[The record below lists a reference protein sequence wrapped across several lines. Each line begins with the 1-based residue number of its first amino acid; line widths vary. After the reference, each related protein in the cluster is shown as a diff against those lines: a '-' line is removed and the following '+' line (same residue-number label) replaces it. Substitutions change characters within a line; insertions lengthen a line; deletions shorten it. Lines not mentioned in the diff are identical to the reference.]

1 MVRTSNNAH
10 YREKK
15 FSKADSYKI
24 KLNEYVTL
32 GRSGLRVSPFCLG
45 TMTFGTEWGWGADEE
60 SSRAMF
66 NRYLEK
72 GGNFVDTA
80 DGYTN
85 GKSEQLVGKFLQE
98 TKARD
103 KVVLATKFTFSGE
116 PGNPNAGGNG
126 RKNIY
131 RAIEGSL
138 RRLQTDYIDLYWMH
152 AWDMITPVEEVV
164 ASLDTLV
171 QDGKIRHF
179 GFSDVPAWYAARAYT
194 LAEQQ
199 GRERIIAL
207 QLEYSLIERNIER
220 EHIPAAQELEIGI
233 CPWSPL
239 GNGLLSGKYKREDP
253 SGPSQGRL
261 DTLKKSGGA
270 LFERFTERNW
280 NIVDILLEISKHMG
294 RPAAEIALNW
304 VATQPGVTS
313 TILGMTKVAQLDSN
327 LGSLDFTI
335 PAELRARLE
344 KASELDPTAHP
355 YVFFGPKLQAR
366 IRGDLSIRP
375 WTRSNA

>member
-1 MVRTSNNAH
+1 M
-10 YREKK
+10 
-15 FSKADSYKI
+15 
-24 KLNEYVTL
+24 KLDEYVTL
-32 GRSGLRVSPFCLG
+32 GRSGLRVSPLCLG

-60 SSRAMF
+60 ASRAMF

-85 GKSEQLVGKFLQE
+85 GKSETLVGKFLQE
-98 TKARD
+98 TKSRD
-103 KVVLATKFTFSGE
+103 KVVLATKFTFNGQ

-126 RKNIY
+126 RKNMY

-152 AWDMITPVEEVV
+152 VWDTITPIEEVV

-171 QDGKIRHF
+171 QAGKIRYY
-179 GFSDVPAWYAARAYT
+179 GFSDVPGWYLARAYT
-194 LAEQQ
+194 LAELQ
-199 GRERIIAL
+199 GREKIIAL
-207 QLEYSLIERNIER
+207 QLEYSLIERHIER
-220 EHIPAAQELEIGI
+220 EHIPAAQELGLGV

-239 GNGLLSGKYKREDP
+239 GNGLLSGKYKKEGQA
-253 SGPSQGRL
+253 GPKDGRL
-261 DTLKKSGGA
+261 EIQKTAGGA

-280 NIVDILLEISKHMG
+280 KIVDALLEVSKQIG
-294 RPAAEIALNW
+294 RAPAEVALNW

-313 TILGMTKVAQLDSN
+313 TILGMTKVSQLDSN
-327 LGSLDFTI
+327 LASLDFVI
-335 PAELRARLE
+335 PEESRAQLD
-344 KASELDPTAHP
+344 KASALDPTAHP

-366 IRGDLSIRP
+366 VRGDLAIRA
-375 WTRSNA
+375 WAKSAGA

>member
-1 MVRTSNNAH
+1 M
-10 YREKK
+10 
-15 FSKADSYKI
+15 

-32 GRSGLRVSPFCLG
+32 GRSGLRVSPLCLG

-60 SSRAMF
+60 SSHAIF

-98 TKARD
+98 TKTRD
-103 KVVLATKFTFSGE
+103 QVVLATKFTFQGQ
-116 PGNPNAGGNG
+116 PGNPNANGNG

-131 RAIEGSL
+131 RALEGSL

-152 AWDMITPVEEVV
+152 AWDMLTPVEEVV
-164 ASLDTLV
+164 GSLDTLV
-171 QDGKIRHF
+171 QAGKIRYF
-179 GFSDVPAWYAARAYT
+179 GFSDVPAWYVARAYT

-199 GRERIIAL
+199 RREKIIAL
-207 QLEYSLIERNIER
+207 QLEYSLIERHIER
-220 EHIPAAQELEIGI
+220 EHIPAAQELGLGV

-239 GNGLLSGKYKREDP
+239 GNGLLAGKYKKEGQ
-253 SGPSQGRL
+253 SGPTDGRL
-261 DTLKKSGGA
+261 EIQKSMGGA

-280 NIVDILLEISKHMG
+280 KIVDGLLEVSKQMG
-294 RPAAEIALNW
+294 RAPAEVALNW

-327 LGSLDFTI
+327 LSCLDFTI
-335 PAELRARLE
+335 PEELRARLDQ
-344 KASELDPTAHP
+344 ASALDPTAQP
-355 YVFFGPKLQAR
+355 YVFFGPRLQAR
-366 IRGDLSIRP
+366 IRGELTIRA
-375 WTRSNA
+375 WAKSQA

>member
-1 MVRTSNNAH
+1 M
-10 YREKK
+10 
-15 FSKADSYKI
+15 

-32 GRSGLRVSPFCLG
+32 GRSGLRVSPLCLG
-45 TMTFGTEWGWGADEE
+45 TMTFGTEWGWGAEE
-60 SSRAMF
+60 DPSRVMF

-85 GKSEQLVGKFLQE
+85 GKSEELVGKFLQE
-98 TKARD
+98 TKSRD
-103 KVVLATKFTFSGE
+103 KVVLATKFTFNGQ
-116 PGNPNAGGNG
+116 PGNPNANGNG

-152 AWDMITPVEEVV
+152 AWDMVTPVEEVV

-171 QDGKIRHF
+171 RSGKIRYY
-179 GFSDVPAWYAARAYT
+179 GFSDIPAWYLARAYT
-194 LAEQQ
+194 IAELQ
-199 GRERIIAL
+199 GLEKIIAL
-207 QLEYSLIERNIER
+207 QLEYSLIERHIER
-220 EHIPAAQELEIGI
+220 EHIPAAQELGLGV

-239 GNGLLSGKYKREDP
+239 GNGLLSGKYKREEQA
-253 SGPSQGRL
+253 GATEGRL
-261 DTLKKSGGA
+261 EILKKSGGT

-280 NIVDILLEISKHMG
+280 KIVDALLDVSKQIG
-294 RPAAEIALNW
+294 RPAAEVALNW

-313 TILGMTKVAQLDSN
+313 TILGTTKIAQLDSN
-327 LGSLDFTI
+327 LASLDFSI
-335 PAELRARLE
+335 PAELRAGLD
-344 KASELDPTAHP
+344 KASELDPNAHP

-366 IRGDLSIRP
+366 VRGEMSIRA
-375 WTRSNA
+375 WAKSNT